1 MSIEQILRQTLAL
14 LESCRL
20 MGADVEDFAGAKQ
33 NIRACID
40 ALEKARK
47 EQDNHDGKDRP
58 EENV

>member
-14 LESCRL
+14 LESCRI
-20 MGADVEDFAGAKQ
+20 MGADVEYFAGAKQ

-58 EENV
+58 GGNV